1 MLAGQDGQAY
11 HGVLIHPDQT
21 AGLAHAAARLQMLQD
36 REGFVLGEFGPI
48 QRRALALGEPFL
60 ASAAGQ
66 HAALLVGAVA
76 EADAQVVQATPAV
89 VATLGGSGS
98 RRFSG
103 RPWLF
108 LQIKASRK
116 GCRFTQFTIERTNR
130 LGKPDKTR
138 PKRLPPP

>member
-21 AGLAHAAARLQMLQD
+21 AGLPHATALLQVLQD

-48 QRRALALGEPFL
+48 QRRALAFGEPFL
-60 ASAAGQ
+60 TSPAGQ

-89 VATLGGSGS
+89 VATLGVLAAEGFQVVHGSSCRS
-98 RRFSG
+98 RQAEKVVDSLHS
-103 RPWLF
+103 P
-108 LQIKASRK
+108 
-116 GCRFTQFTIERTNR
+116 
-130 LGKPDKTR
+130 
-138 PKRLPPP
+138 